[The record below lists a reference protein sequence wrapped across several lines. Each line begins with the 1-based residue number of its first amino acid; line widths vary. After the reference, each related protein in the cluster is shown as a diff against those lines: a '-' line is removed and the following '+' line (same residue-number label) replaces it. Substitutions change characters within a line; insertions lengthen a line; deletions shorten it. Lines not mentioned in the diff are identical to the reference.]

1 MQNIGFMQG
10 RLSPIID
17 NKIQSFPFNDWE
29 EEFSKATKIGL
40 SCIEWTLDYPNL
52 DINPLLQ
59 ERYRNKILE
68 LSQKNDINIPSV
80 TLDCCMQRPFWKE
93 KNALS
98 FNNLIRDLEKI
109 IFSAKSVG
117 AKIVVIPL
125 VDNGSIQNESE
136 FNILKKTIN
145 SMHKLLRL
153 NAIRV
158 AFESDYPPLK
168 LKSFIQQ
175 FNDEFVG
182 INYDTGNSAAL
193 GYDPVEEI
201 LTYGERIINVHIKDR
216 VLNGTTVRLGTGNT
230 DFKKVFRNLLLKN
243 YKGIFIL
250 QTARSQNN
258 KHIEELELNIN
269 FLKNNFPKIFK

>member
-243 YKGIFIL
+243 YKGNFIL